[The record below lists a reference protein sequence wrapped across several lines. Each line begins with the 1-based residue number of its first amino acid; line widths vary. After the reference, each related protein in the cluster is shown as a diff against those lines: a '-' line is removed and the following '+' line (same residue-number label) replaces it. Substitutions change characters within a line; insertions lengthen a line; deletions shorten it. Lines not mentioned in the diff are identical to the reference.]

1 MRQNSDHRDETLS
14 ASVRK
19 SSWPVLSM
27 LIFTLIA
34 GAMAIM
40 MILDHRNSVNN
51 ALETGQCLV
60 GEGAESFLEVL
71 RHFYI
76 MLIAGFLKPVASN
89 NKFSAAGNAV
99 IRVGLPATKRR
110 NT

>member
-19 SSWPVLSM
+19 SSWPVQSM

-60 GEGAESFLEVL
+60 GEGAESLLEVL
-71 RHFYI
+71 RHFLHHAYRWI
-76 MLIAGFLKPVASN
+76 FKACG
-89 NKFSAAGNAV
+89 
-99 IRVGLPATKRR
+99 
-110 NT
+110 

>member
-19 SSWPVLSM
+19 SSWPALSM

-34 GAMAIM
+34 GAMTIM

-60 GEGAESFLEVL
+60 GEGAESLLELL
-71 RHFYI
+71 RHFLHHAYRWI
-76 MLIAGFLKPVASN
+76 FKACG
-89 NKFSAAGNAV
+89 
-99 IRVGLPATKRR
+99 
-110 NT
+110 

>member
-34 GAMAIM
+34 GAVAIM

-60 GEGAESFLEVL
+60 GEGAESLLEVL
-71 RHFYI
+71 RHFLHHAYRWI
-76 MLIAGFLKPVASN
+76 FKACG
-89 NKFSAAGNAV
+89 
-99 IRVGLPATKRR
+99 
-110 NT
+110 

>member
-27 LIFTLIA
+27 FIFTLIA
-34 GAMAIM
+34 GAMTIM

-60 GEGAESFLEVL
+60 GEGAESLLEVL
-71 RHFYI
+71 RHFLHHAYRWI
-76 MLIAGFLKPVASN
+76 FKACG
-89 NKFSAAGNAV
+89 
-99 IRVGLPATKRR
+99 
-110 NT
+110 

>member
-34 GAMAIM
+34 GAMSIM

-60 GEGAESFLEVL
+60 GEGAESLLEVL
-71 RHFYI
+71 RHFLHHAYRWI
-76 MLIAGFLKPVASN
+76 FKACG
-89 NKFSAAGNAV
+89 
-99 IRVGLPATKRR
+99 
-110 NT
+110 

>member
-19 SSWPVLSM
+19 ISWPVLSM

-34 GAMAIM
+34 GAMTIM

-60 GEGAESFLEVL
+60 GEGAESLLEML
-71 RHFYI
+71 RHFLHHAYRWI
-76 MLIAGFLKPVASN
+76 FKACG
-89 NKFSAAGNAV
+89 
-99 IRVGLPATKRR
+99 
-110 NT
+110 

>member
-1 MRQNSDHRDETLS
+1 NSDHRDETLS

-60 GEGAESFLEVL
+60 GEGAESLLEVL
-71 RHFYI
+71 RHFLHHAYRWI
-76 MLIAGFLKPVASN
+76 FKACG
-89 NKFSAAGNAV
+89 
-99 IRVGLPATKRR
+99 
-110 NT
+110 

>member
-19 SSWPVLSM
+19 SSWPSLSM

-34 GAMAIM
+34 GAVAIM

-60 GEGAESFLEVL
+60 GEGAESLLEVL
-71 RHFYI
+71 RHFLHHAYRWI
-76 MLIAGFLKPVASN
+76 FKACG
-89 NKFSAAGNAV
+89 
-99 IRVGLPATKRR
+99 
-110 NT
+110 

>member
-1 MRQNSDHRDETLS
+1 MRRNSDHPDDALS
-14 ASVRK
+14 ASVHK

-34 GAMAIM
+34 GAVAIM

-71 RHFYI
+71 RHFLHHAYRWI
-76 MLIAGFLKPVASN
+76 FKACG
-89 NKFSAAGNAV
+89 
-99 IRVGLPATKRR
+99 
-110 NT
+110 

>member
-34 GAMAIM
+34 GAMTIM

-60 GEGAESFLEVL
+60 GEGAESLLEAL
-71 RHFYI
+71 RHFLHHAYRWI
-76 MLIAGFLKPVASN
+76 FKACG
-89 NKFSAAGNAV
+89 
-99 IRVGLPATKRR
+99 
-110 NT
+110 

>member
-40 MILDHRNSVNN
+40 MILDHRNYVNN

-71 RHFYI
+71 RHFLHHAYRWI
-76 MLIAGFLKPVASN
+76 FKACG
-89 NKFSAAGNAV
+89 
-99 IRVGLPATKRR
+99 
-110 NT
+110 

>member
-34 GAMAIM
+34 GAMTIM
-40 MILDHRNSVNN
+40 IILDHRNSVNN

-60 GEGAESFLEVL
+60 GEGAESLLEML
-71 RHFYI
+71 RHFLHHAYRWI
-76 MLIAGFLKPVASN
+76 FKACG
-89 NKFSAAGNAV
+89 
-99 IRVGLPATKRR
+99 
-110 NT
+110 

>member
-60 GEGAESFLEVL
+60 GEGAESLLEVL
-71 RHFYI
+71 RHFLHHAYRWI
-76 MLIAGFLKPVASN
+76 FKDCG
-89 NKFSAAGNAV
+89 
-99 IRVGLPATKRR
+99 
-110 NT
+110 

>member
-27 LIFTLIA
+27 LFFTLIA

-51 ALETGQCLV
+51 ALETGQCLL
-60 GEGAESFLEVL
+60 GEGAESLLEVL
-71 RHFYI
+71 RHFLHHAYRWI
-76 MLIAGFLKPVASN
+76 FKACG
-89 NKFSAAGNAV
+89 
-99 IRVGLPATKRR
+99 
-110 NT
+110 

>member
-34 GAMAIM
+34 GAMTIM

-60 GEGAESFLEVL
+60 GEGAESLLEVL
-71 RHFYI
+71 RHFLHHVYRWI
-76 MLIAGFLKPVASN
+76 FKACG
-89 NKFSAAGNAV
+89 
-99 IRVGLPATKRR
+99 
-110 NT
+110 

>member
-60 GEGAESFLEVL
+60 GESAESLLEVL
-71 RHFYI
+71 RHFLHHAYRWI
-76 MLIAGFLKPVASN
+76 FKACG
-89 NKFSAAGNAV
+89 
-99 IRVGLPATKRR
+99 
-110 NT
+110 

>member
-19 SSWPVLSM
+19 SSWPSLSM

-34 GAMAIM
+34 GAVAIM

-60 GEGAESFLEVL
+60 GEGAESLLEVL
-71 RHFYI
+71 RY
-76 MLIAGFLKPVASN
+76 FLHHAYRWIFKAC
-89 NKFSAAGNAV
+89 G
-99 IRVGLPATKRR
+99 
-110 NT
+110 

>member
-34 GAMAIM
+34 GAMTIM

-60 GEGAESFLEVL
+60 GKALKVCWKCSDI
-71 RHFYI
+71 FYI

-89 NKFSAAGNAV
+89 NKFNAAGNAV

>member
-1 MRQNSDHRDETLS
+1 MRRNSDHRDETLS

-60 GEGAESFLEVL
+60 GEGAESLLEVL
-71 RHFYI
+71 RHFLHHAYRWI
-76 MLIAGFLKPVASN
+76 FKACG
-89 NKFSAAGNAV
+89 
-99 IRVGLPATKRR
+99 
-110 NT
+110 

>member
-19 SSWPVLSM
+19 SSWRVLSM

-60 GEGAESFLEVL
+60 GEGAESLLEML
-71 RHFYI
+71 RHFLHHAYRWI
-76 MLIAGFLKPVASN
+76 FKACG
-89 NKFSAAGNAV
+89 
-99 IRVGLPATKRR
+99 
-110 NT
+110 

>member
-1 MRQNSDHRDETLS
+1 MRQTSDHRDETLS

-34 GAMAIM
+34 GAMTIM

-60 GEGAESFLEVL
+60 GEGAESLLEML
-71 RHFYI
+71 RHFLHHAYRWI
-76 MLIAGFLKPVASN
+76 FKACG
-89 NKFSAAGNAV
+89 
-99 IRVGLPATKRR
+99 
-110 NT
+110 

>member
-1 MRQNSDHRDETLS
+1 MRQTSDHRDETLS

-34 GAMAIM
+34 GAVAIM

-60 GEGAESFLEVL
+60 GEGAESLLEVL
-71 RHFYI
+71 RHFLHHAYRWI
-76 MLIAGFLKPVASN
+76 FKACG
-89 NKFSAAGNAV
+89 
-99 IRVGLPATKRR
+99 
-110 NT
+110 

>member
-19 SSWPVLSM
+19 SSWPLLSM

-60 GEGAESFLEVL
+60 GEGAESLLEML
-71 RHFYI
+71 RHFLHHAYRWI
-76 MLIAGFLKPVASN
+76 FKACG
-89 NKFSAAGNAV
+89 
-99 IRVGLPATKRR
+99 
-110 NT
+110 

>member
-1 MRQNSDHRDETLS
+1 MRENSDHRDETLS

-60 GEGAESFLEVL
+60 GEGAESLLEVL
-71 RHFYI
+71 RHFLHHAYRWI
-76 MLIAGFLKPVASN
+76 FKACG
-89 NKFSAAGNAV
+89 
-99 IRVGLPATKRR
+99 
-110 NT
+110 

>member
-1 MRQNSDHRDETLS
+1 MHQNSDHRDDTLS

-60 GEGAESFLEVL
+60 GEGAESLLEML
-71 RHFYI
+71 RHFLHHAYRWI
-76 MLIAGFLKPVASN
+76 FKACG
-89 NKFSAAGNAV
+89 
-99 IRVGLPATKRR
+99 
-110 NT
+110 

>member
-34 GAMAIM
+34 GAMTIM

-60 GEGAESFLEVL
+60 GEGAESLLEML
-71 RHFYI
+71 RHFLHHAYRWI
-76 MLIAGFLKPVASN
+76 FKACG
-89 NKFSAAGNAV
+89 
-99 IRVGLPATKRR
+99 
-110 NT
+110 

>member
-60 GEGAESFLEVL
+60 GEGVESLLEVL
-71 RHFYI
+71 RHFLHHAYRWI
-76 MLIAGFLKPVASN
+76 FKACG
-89 NKFSAAGNAV
+89 
-99 IRVGLPATKRR
+99 
-110 NT
+110 

>member
-1 MRQNSDHRDETLS
+1 MRQYSDHRDETLS

-34 GAMAIM
+34 GAMTIM

-60 GEGAESFLEVL
+60 GEGAESLLEML
-71 RHFYI
+71 RHFLHHAYRWI
-76 MLIAGFLKPVASN
+76 FKACG
-89 NKFSAAGNAV
+89 
-99 IRVGLPATKRR
+99 
-110 NT
+110 

>member
-1 MRQNSDHRDETLS
+1 MRQTSDHRDETLS

-60 GEGAESFLEVL
+60 GEGAESLLEVL
-71 RHFYI
+71 RHFLHQAYRWI
-76 MLIAGFLKPVASN
+76 FKACG
-89 NKFSAAGNAV
+89 
-99 IRVGLPATKRR
+99 
-110 NT
+110 

>member
-51 ALETGQCLV
+51 ALETGQCLAV
-60 GEGAESFLEVL
+60 EGAESFLEVL
-71 RHFYI
+71 RHFLHHAYRWI
-76 MLIAGFLKPVASN
+76 FKACG
-89 NKFSAAGNAV
+89 
-99 IRVGLPATKRR
+99 
-110 NT
+110 

>member
-1 MRQNSDHRDETLS
+1 MRRNSDHRDETLS

-34 GAMAIM
+34 GAMTIM

-60 GEGAESFLEVL
+60 GEGAESLLEML
-71 RHFYI
+71 RHFLHHAYRWI
-76 MLIAGFLKPVASN
+76 FKACG
-89 NKFSAAGNAV
+89 
-99 IRVGLPATKRR
+99 
-110 NT
+110 

>member
-19 SSWPVLSM
+19 SSWRVLSM

-34 GAMAIM
+34 GAMTIM

-60 GEGAESFLEVL
+60 GEGAESLLEML
-71 RHFYI
+71 RHFLHHAYRWI
-76 MLIAGFLKPVASN
+76 FKACG
-89 NKFSAAGNAV
+89 
-99 IRVGLPATKRR
+99 
-110 NT
+110 

>member
-60 GEGAESFLEVL
+60 GECAESLLEML
-71 RHFYI
+71 RHFLHHAYRWI
-76 MLIAGFLKPVASN
+76 FKACG
-89 NKFSAAGNAV
+89 
-99 IRVGLPATKRR
+99 
-110 NT
+110 

>member
-51 ALETGQCLV
+51 ALETGQCLL
-60 GEGAESFLEVL
+60 GEGAESLLEML
-71 RHFYI
+71 RHFLHHAYRWI
-76 MLIAGFLKPVASN
+76 FKACG
-89 NKFSAAGNAV
+89 
-99 IRVGLPATKRR
+99 
-110 NT
+110 